1 MEYIGGTFEINAL
14 IFTDDIL
21 KLMVEKMKN
30 ILIIGARGFG
40 REHYKFSQT
49 FPEYGKDFVVKG
61 FLDDKADA
69 LDGFPEHAPILS
81 SVEDYQIQTDDV
93 FVCALGDVHAK
104 AKYIE
109 IIRNKGG
116 HFMTLIHPTAIVYD
130 TAEIGEGVVV
140 SPYCIISANVKI
152 EEFTTMQSFCNFGH
166 DAHIGKFCSIE
177 SYAFLGGFAQIGDYV
192 TLHTRTTILPRVKV
206 GDNAIVGAGS
216 VAIKN
221 VNPGITVFGIPAR
234 EIGF

>member
-1 MEYIGGTFEINAL
+1 
-14 IFTDDIL
+14 
-21 KLMVEKMKN
+21 MKN

-40 REHYKFSQT
+40 REHYKLLHT
-49 FPEYGKDFVVKG
+49 FPEYGKEFVVKG
-61 FLDDKADA
+61 FLDDKSDA
-69 LDGFPEHAPILS
+69 LDGFPGYAQILS

-93 FVCALGDVHAK
+93 FVCALGDAHAK

-116 HFMTLIHPTAIVYD
+116 RFMTLIHPTAIVYD

-140 SPYCIISANVKI
+140 SPYCMISANVRI
-152 EEFTTMQSFCNFGH
+152 EEFTTIQPFCNFGH
-166 DAHIGKFCSIE
+166 DAHIGKCCSIE

-192 TLHTRTTILPRVKV
+192 TLHTRATILPHVEV
-206 GDNAIVGAGS
+206 GDNAVVGAGS

-221 VNPGITVFGIPAR
+221 VIQGTTVFGVPAR
-234 EIGF
+234 FGVPAQKIEF